1 MIEKFLNFIIHLDKY
16 LPQLA
21 NQYGPIT
28 YLILFLI
35 IFLETGLVFTPFLPG
50 DSLLFITGTLASTNF
65 LNIFFVLLI
74 LSLAAILGDSCN
86 YWIGRTFG
94 KQLVKKADGKFL
106 KKEHLIR
113 THLFFEKHGGKTIIL
128 ARFVPIVRTFA
139 PFVAGV
145 SKMSYRWFLTFNVL
159 GGILW
164 VFIFV
169 NLGYFFG
176 NLPIVKNNFHLSVG
190 IIIFLSLIPMMI
202 EWINHKRK
210 PKIKEKIDFKKL
222 EKILAQ

>member
-28 YLILFLI
+28 YFILFLI

-74 LSLAAILGDSCN
+74 LSLAAILGDSSN